1 MLRRVGYRQA
11 AVAVVFTSLWFV
23 LGFLLV
29 RSPVPGALHIQF
41 KLLTAWILLFFAML
55 AIDGLI
61 LMLAS
66 LNGAFP
72 RAQRPQRT
80 AGRSASTLPGA
91 AQATGRRPAGR
102 ADPQRGR

>member
-1 MLRRVGYRQA
+1 MLRGVGYRQA

-23 LGFLLV
+23 LGFLLI

-41 KLLTAWILLFFAML
+41 KLLTAWLLLFFAML
-55 AIDGLI
+55 AIDGII

-66 LNGAFP
+66 VNGAFP
-72 RAQRPQRT
+72 RAQRPRRT
-80 AGRSASTLPGA
+80 AGRPTSALPGV
-91 AQATGRRPAGR
+91 AQATGRRTAGR